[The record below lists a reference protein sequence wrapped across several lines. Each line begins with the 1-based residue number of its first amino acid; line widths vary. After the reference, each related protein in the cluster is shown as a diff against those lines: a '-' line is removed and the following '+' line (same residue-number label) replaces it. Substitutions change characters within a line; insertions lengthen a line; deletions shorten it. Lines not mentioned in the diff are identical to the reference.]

1 MSVQA
6 GGERLKIL
14 NSSAAAG
21 NICVKSVKP
30 RRRRTKMEHLKNPE
44 KNL

>member
-14 NSSAAAG
+14 NTAAAG
-21 NICVKSVKP
+21 KICVKSVKP
-30 RRRRTKMEHLKNPE
+30 HRRRKKMEHLKNPE

>member
-6 GGERLKIL
+6 GGEHLKIL
-14 NSSAAAG
+14 NTAAAG
-21 NICVKSVKP
+21 KICVKSVKP
-30 RRRRTKMEHLKNPE
+30 LWMTKMEHLKNPE

>member
-14 NSSAAAG
+14 NTAAAG

-30 RRRRTKMEHLKNPE
+30 HRRRTKMEHLKNPE